1 MSAEV
6 MVNEVILL
14 ASKSYIVEGF
24 LSTVNMESCFGKALL
39 IRHQEF
45 ITEQGL
51 LSIMNVNI

>member
-24 LSTVNMESCFGKALL
+24 LSTVNMESCFGKAPYSLD
-39 IRHQEF
+39 IK
-45 ITEQGL
+45 
-51 LSIMNVNI
+51 SS